1 MITNIQIRCPF
12 TYLVEKKEGKAG
24 DFATWCR
31 VQIPPRPPQM
41 EPRHFAEIALRVSN
55 GKHIGYVWRLW
66 RLFVLSIFNYFREF
80 SGFCHGEPCLLRQRS
95 YSIEAF
101 LNKINHH
108 GSKLLGVTSSHLLY
122 GANARTIVESCA
134 NALPPRIQARSDIF
148 TSSRM
153 VSATEAQR
161 STKRR

>member
-1 MITNIQIRCPF
+1 M
-12 TYLVEKKEGKAG
+12 
-24 DFATWCR
+24 
-31 VQIPPRPPQM
+31 QIPPARHRWN
-41 EPRHFAEIALRVSN
+41 PRHLAEIALRVSN
-55 GKHIGYVWRLW
+55 GKHIGHVWRLW

-80 SGFCHGEPCLLRQRS
+80 SGFCHGEPCLIRQRS

-101 LNKINHH
+101 LNKINQH

-122 GANARTIVESCA
+122 GANARIIVESCA
-134 NALPPRIQARSDIF
+134 NALPPRIRARSDIF

-153 VSATEAQR
+153 VSTTEAQR